1 MLLRYY
7 VLNRKTSFSIQCMMC
22 TQIYFYPNNAQQ
34 QYSICGDKKLNCPQ
48 CLCSSGPHTHTHTH
62 KKRKNLIGI
71 SFNPLTICKKHTRLV
86 ADGLWVSVRVHHPN
100 GHYDFDYYHWVYYH
114 CRSENLLYI
123 IFWCAILFFY
133 CCTPIVYTV
142 HCTGGD
148 FLFAKSNR
156 NSNNILPFHSNH
168 FVEFT

>member
-1 MLLRYY
+1 MHDVYTNLFLSKQCTTIVLYLWRQKTKLSIVFMLIRA
-7 VLNRKTSFSIQCMMC
+7 T
-22 TQIYFYPNNAQQ
+22 
-34 QYSICGDKKLNCPQ
+34 
-48 CLCSSGPHTHTHTH
+48 HTHTHTH

-100 GHYDFDYYHWVYYH
+100 RHYDFDYYHWVYYH